1 MCIEKHLLKI
11 EDFRRS
17 QGLRHKKHQMFAMI
31 VISNLCGYFGGRPVA
46 QFTGAYAATFIE
58 ELQLKYPPPSHVS
71 FSTFI
76 NGVDESQMI
85 DAFNSWTAEVIP
97 LEKGE
102 PVSGDGKALRSTIKD
117 AHGKKQDFQ
126 AVVSLFC
133 QQSGLVYAL
142 ERYRNGKASE
152 ANVVRFL
159 ITQMNNMGV
168 TFYLDALH
176 TQKKR

>member
-1 MCIEKHLLKI
+1 MCLEKHLSNVD
-11 EDFRRS
+11 DFRRS
-17 QGLRHKKHQMFAMI
+17 QGLRHKMHQMFGMI
-31 VISNLCGYFGGRPVA
+31 IISNLCGHFGGRPIA
-46 QFTGAYAATFIE
+46 RFTDAYANTFIE

-76 NGVDESQMI
+76 NGVDEAQMI

-97 LEKGE
+97 LSKGE
-102 PVSGDGKALRSTIKD
+102 SVSGDGKALGSTVTD
-117 AHGKKQDFQ
+117 ANGKKQDFQ

-159 ITQMNNMGV
+159 ITQLKNMGV
-168 TFYLDALH
+168 TFFLDALH